1 MDNRGLTLIE
11 VILAIVIISLIAMVS
26 LTIFNMGLNTVTL
39 SGERTLDIYKLQ
51 EKVDGIINDPS
62 NIGED
67 DTVSVEE
74 RIGEIEVTIDGVIEK
89 QKVSGKFI
97 DVEIKNAKR
106 DNPIRLITFIP
117 FGKED

>member
-1 MDNRGLTLIE
+1 
-11 VILAIVIISLIAMVS
+11 MVS

-74 RIGEIEVTIDGVIEK
+74 RIGEIGVTIDGVIEK
-89 QKVSGKFI
+89 QKVEW
-97 DVEIKNAKR
+97 EIYCCR
-106 DNPIRLITFIP
+106 DKKCKGQPY
-117 FGKED
+117 